1 MTSEPRLETER
12 KKASHEMWGRWKDL
26 RVQRNEREKELG
38 AVKEGVVGVGKV
50 GRAGQGDMGEVA
62 GTRPDYAE
70 PPGAMVGA
78 GFILNVVN
86 CHQRKVN
93 DLYSEMML
101 WIFGDK

>member
-12 KKASHEMWGRWKDL
+12 KPATRRCGAGVRTCTCRGMKGRKNL
-26 RVQRNEREKELG
+26 EQSRK
-38 AVKEGVVGVGKV
+38 VKLVGVVGVGRV
-50 GRAGQGDMGEVA
+50 SRADQGDMGEVA

-86 CHQRKVN
+86 SYQRGVN
-93 DLYSEMML
+93 DLIYIL
-101 WIFGDK
+101 K